1 MMFTLMSTDILS
13 IIGEF
18 ALENV
23 KDLTAF
29 NSISLDFRTATT
41 CIDSKVWELE
51 FKARDPAL
59 HACISACSDDR
70 ASWRE
75 RVRRI
80 VDTAKVFNRQAPV
93 PEFATVDVVLHNHPS
108 HGFQVNLGVVQDAV
122 VAYSLRRQAGVV
134 SSSELVLGSLG
145 LPFDDD
151 PKVLAAGM
159 ALILVSVD
167 GVKVSDRHDFEEVI
181 RAIKGS
187 GELSHWR
194 FICLAS
200 DDVSTALPAV
210 CQFAPTPVQ
219 ELRRQRRALEMT
231 GEDDDDGEDSA
242 ADSQA
247 RASSSLVL

>member
-1 MMFTLMSTDILS
+1 MSTDSLS

-18 ALENV
+18 ALDNV
-23 KDLTAF
+23 KELTAF
-29 NSISLDFRTATT
+29 NSISHDFRTATT

-51 FKARDPAL
+51 FEARDPAL
-59 HACISACSDDR
+59 HACISACGDDR

-80 VDTAKVFNRQAPV
+80 EDIAKGFNRQAPV
-93 PEFATVDVVLHNHPS
+93 PEFASVDVVLHNHPS
-108 HGFQVNLGVVQDAV
+108 HGFQVNVGVVEGAV
-122 VAYSLRRQAGVV
+122 VAYSLRKQAGVV

-151 PKVLAAGM
+151 LKALPAGM
-159 ALILVSVD
+159 AFILVSVD
-167 GVKVSDRHDFEEVI
+167 GVKVSDLHDGEEVI

-200 DDVSTALPAV
+200 DDISTALPAV
-210 CQFAPTPVQ
+210 CQIAPSLVQ
-219 ELRRQRRALEMT
+219 ELQRERRALEMT
-231 GEDDDDGEDSA
+231 GDEDG
-242 ADSQA
+242 ADS
-247 RASSSLVL
+247 